1 MNQNKLTFQSQN
13 LIVDYLTFNIQG
25 TPDFDLVNRIAKYL
39 FQHFDFN
46 SIISNCSKNKK
57 YLFFSDKNRHQVEF
71 AVYLRAPELNSFWD
85 GTQIR
90 FSGKNAM
97 RFYQLIQQQKIN
109 WNLFKTQNFKL
120 AKLNKFT
127 LNRVDLCYSKTKKDI
142 DTIQSFEFFLNSCHE
157 KILQNSRTKHIK
169 YSRNQKGFILKV
181 GSRKSPNYYRV
192 YENNHEIRFELE
204 MKSSRVQ
211 SVQDFLFSHQIP
223 EFEQILTK
231 HFYNYSTKI
240 LVLDQVYTDWL
251 IQYLRRKEKQDAG
264 LLLPFFNQN
273 SLSVSD
279 TKKVFGLLQF
289 LSFIQTIPFQTFET
303 IMIQHQTYYA
313 ITFPLKDFAKFLGE
327 EEKYKSY
334 GDRYRRKKYIQ
345 FFTNLQHIKPL
356 ITAFSDQTFQSSV
369 ALPTLSIDKIN
380 FDWVVQLSIAKE
392 LYLYDYP
399 FILTNSLIIYRNTY
413 ELQIR
418 YKILQNFSV
427 NDFKKTFDVQIL
439 LNSFNASQKRN
450 ANNKREIIR
459 QLNQLPIQNQY
470 ELHLKNG
477 KTKIVDKLTPLLIGK
492 TQIMH
497 FYETL

>member
-1 MNQNKLTFQSQN
+1 MNQNQFSFESEN
-13 LIVDYLTFNIQG
+13 LQVDYFTFNIQG

-57 YLFFSDKNRHQVEF
+57 HLFFSDKNRYQVEF
-71 AVYLRAPELNSFWD
+71 AVYQRAPELNSFWD
-85 GTQIR
+85 GTQVR
-90 FSGKNAM
+90 FSGKNAI
-97 RFYQLIQQQKIN
+97 RFYSLIQQQKIN
-109 WNLFKTQNFKL
+109 WDIFKTKNK
-120 AKLNKFT
+120 KFT
-127 LNRVDLCYSKTKKDI
+127 LNRVDLCYSKNKEDI
-142 DTIQSFEFFLNSCHE
+142 DTNQSFESFLNGCHE
-157 KILQNSRTKHIK
+157 KILQNTRTKYIQ
-169 YSRNQKGFILKV
+169 YDRNEKGFILKI
-181 GSRKSPNYYRV
+181 GSRRSPNYYRV
-192 YENNHEIRFELE
+192 YENNQQIRFELE

-211 SVQDFLFSHQIP
+211 SVQDFLFNHQIP

-231 HFYNYSTKI
+231 HFYHHSNKI

-251 IQYLRRKEKQDAG
+251 IKYFRRKEKQDAG
-264 LLLPFFNQN
+264 FLLPFFKQN

-289 LSFIQTIPFQTFET
+289 LSFIRTIPSQTFET
-303 IMIQHQTYYA
+303 IMIQHQTYYG

-327 EEKYKSY
+327 EEKYKNY

-356 ITAFSDQTFQSSV
+356 ITAFSDQKFQSSV

-380 FDWVVQLSIAKE
+380 FDWVVQISIAKE

-399 FILTNSLIIYRNTY
+399 FILATSLIIYKNTY
-413 ELQIR
+413 ELQIK

-427 NDFKKTFDVQIL
+427 NDLKKTLDVQIL
-439 LNSFNASQKRN
+439 LNSFNASQKRH
-450 ANNKREIIR
+450 ADNKIEIIR
-459 QLNQLPIQNQY
+459 QLNQLPIQKQY